1 VASGTRSQLWFLEP
15 YIAYRFPNDDGVT
28 LVTAIPARP
37 KAREWKT
44 DPEAVMTRLF
54 EGLPRAPSVRA
65 QIIWAKERSM
75 RTVRRKHGTALLSQ
89 PSASRCAQTLIDV
102 TEKNVPPIQVGN
114 FHRGGGSKKA
124 ETDARSFIVLA
135 GNLVREEDRRFKK
148 GQNRRSAMQSKVQID
163 QALPRRRRPH
173 LSRPRQQ

>member
-1 VASGTRSQLWFLEP
+1 MPSHSQYDVAIVGASIAGCAAAIFFGRAGARVASGTRSQLWFLEP

-28 LVTAIPARP
+28 LVTAMPARP

-44 DPEAVMTRLF
+44 DPEAVTRLF

-65 QIIWAKERSM
+65 QIIWAKEPSM
-75 RTVRRKHGTALLSQ
+75 RTARRKHGTALLSQ

-114 FHRGGGSKKA
+114 FHRGG
-124 ETDARSFIVLA
+124 RL
-135 GNLVREEDRRFKK
+135 
-148 GQNRRSAMQSKVQID
+148 
-163 QALPRRRRPH
+163 
-173 LSRPRQQ
+173 